1 MTMLESDQTPG
12 KRSWEPEVLAML
24 RLGVLRMSLWE
35 NQSSSYGESLQNLRY
50 RNEAKHTSLGRKFVH
65 SHSHSERQQK
75 ADS

>member
-1 MTMLESDQTPG
+1 
-12 KRSWEPEVLAML
+12 
-24 RLGVLRMSLWE
+24 MSLWE